1 MLASAIGDKAMTSSR
16 AYLAG
21 AILAPMALLGA
32 FCAGRVM
39 AEASKPAEASLAAAR
54 ELIVATGASKQFE
67 AVVPMMVKQIEPILL
82 QMAPGKE
89 AEIKEITGLI
99 VQRFSERKSE
109 MLEIIANIY
118 ASKLSDTEMKDLTAF
133 FSKGAGA
140 TFIAK
145 QPEIL
150 TESMAAGQQWGQK
163 IGVEIEQ
170 QIRDELQKRGI
181 KI

>member
-1 MLASAIGDKAMTSSR
+1 MTSSR
-16 AYLAG
+16 GFLAG
-21 AILAPMALLGA
+21 AILAPVALVSA
-32 FCAGRVM
+32 FSAGFVM
-39 AEASKPAEASLAAAR
+39 AEAQKPAEARLSAAR
-54 ELIVATGASKQFE
+54 ELIIATGASKQFE
-67 AVVPMMVKQIEPILL
+67 AVVPMMVKQLEPILL

-89 AEIKEITGLI
+89 AEIKEIAGLI

-109 MLEIIANIY
+109 MMDIIANIY
-118 ASKLSDTEMKDLTAF
+118 ASKLSETDMKDITAF

-140 TFIAK
+140 AFIAK

>member
-1 MLASAIGDKAMTSSR
+1 MTVSR
-16 AYLAG
+16 GFLAG
-21 AILAPMALLGA
+21 AIVAPVALISA
-32 FCAGRVM
+32 FSAGFVM
-39 AEASKPAEASLAAAR
+39 AEAQKPAEASLTAAR
-54 ELIVATGASKQFE
+54 QLIVATGASKQFE
-67 AVVPMMVKQIEPILL
+67 AVVPMMVKQLEPILL

-99 VQRFSERKSE
+99 VQRFAERKSE
-109 MLEIIANIY
+109 MMEIIAKIY
-118 ASKLSDTEMKDLTAF
+118 ASKLSEEEMKDLSAF

-140 TFIAK
+140 VFISK

-150 TESMAAGQQWGQK
+150 TESMAAGQEWGQK

-170 QIRDELQKRGI
+170 QIRDELKKRGI

>member
-1 MLASAIGDKAMTSSR
+1 MMSSR
-16 AYLAG
+16 GFLAG
-21 AILAPMALLGA
+21 AILAPVALISA
-32 FCAGRVM
+32 FSAGLVM
-39 AEASKPAEASLAAAR
+39 AEAQKPAEASLSAAR

-67 AVVPMMVKQIEPILL
+67 AVVPMMVKQLEPILL

-109 MLEIIANIY
+109 MMEIIANIY
-118 ASKLSDTEMKDLTAF
+118 ASKLSEAEMKDLSAF

-140 TFIAK
+140 AFIAK

>member
-1 MLASAIGDKAMTSSR
+1 MTSSR

-21 AILAPMALLGA
+21 AILAPVALFSA
-32 FCAGRVM
+32 FSAGLVV
-39 AEASKPAEASLAAAR
+39 AETSKASDASLLAAR

-67 AVVPMMVKQIEPILL
+67 AVVPMMVKQLEPILL

-89 AEIKEITGLI
+89 TEIKEIAGLI

-109 MLEIIANIY
+109 MMEIIAKIY
-118 ASKLSDTEMKDLTAF
+118 ASKLSESEMKDLSAF
-133 FSKGAGA
+133 FSKGSGA
-140 TFIAK
+140 AFIAK

>member
-1 MLASAIGDKAMTSSR
+1 
-16 AYLAG
+16 
-21 AILAPMALLGA
+21 MA
-32 FCAGRVM
+32 
-39 AEASKPAEASLAAAR
+39 AEQKPAEASLKAAH
-54 ELIVATGASKQFE
+54 ELIVATGAGKQFE
-67 AVVPMMVKQIEPILL
+67 AVVPLMVKQLEPILL
-82 QMAPGKE
+82 RMAPGKE

-99 VQRFSERKSE
+99 VQRFAERKSE
-109 MLEIIANIY
+109 MLDIIANIY
-118 ASKLSDTEMKDLTAF
+118 ATKLSEADMKDLTAF

-150 TESMAAGQQWGQK
+150 TESMAAGEQWGQK

-170 QIRDELQKRGI
+170 QIRDELNKRGI

>member
-1 MLASAIGDKAMTSSR
+1 MQRPRGMIVGAMLAPI
-16 AYLAG
+16 
-21 AILAPMALLGA
+21 ALLTA
-32 FCAGRVM
+32 FSAGYVM
-39 AEASKPAEASLAAAR
+39 AEPEKPSAASLSAAH

-67 AVVPMMVKQIEPILL
+67 AVVPMMVQQLEPILL

-89 AEIKEITGLI
+89 AEIKEIAALI
-99 VQRFSERKSE
+99 VKRFAERKSE
-109 MLEIIANIY
+109 MIEIIANVY
-118 ASKLSDTEMKDLTAF
+118 ARKLTEPEMKDLTAF

-140 TFIAK
+140 AFIAK

-150 TESMAAGQQWGQK
+150 TESMAAGQQWGQN

-170 QIRDELQKRGI
+170 QIREELQKRGI